1 LDERRE
7 SSPELFLEVG
17 SFIMEAFRRPPLPLP
32 SSSPWTGLQVNRE
45 AGGLLAADLR
55 GLAESRTRE
64 PLRGLRE
71 SNPSGLRMKQRES
84 SWWAEEEEL
93 FRGLWKVFSLAED
106 LREAASEFWTE
117 CFLRKDQV
125 YVTFYSQLNDFYDKI
140 II

>member
-1 LDERRE
+1 M
-7 SSPELFLEVG
+7 
-17 SFIMEAFRRPPLPLP
+17 IMEAFRRPPPLLP

-84 SWWAEEEEL
+84 SWWEEEEEEL
-93 FRGLWKVFSLAED
+93 WRELWKVFSLAED
-106 LREAASEFWTE
+106 LREVAS
-117 CFLRKDQV
+117 
-125 YVTFYSQLNDFYDKI
+125 
-140 II
+140 